1 MSYTVIDTHI
11 HIWNIERVEY
21 SWLKNDTSILN
32 RTYLP
37 DELHHHLVD
46 ANISKGLL
54 VQAANNWED
63 TELMLKHAKEND
75 WITGVVGWLPLAN
88 PAETEKLIT
97 AKYKTNTAL
106 KGVRHLIHTEP
117 DDDWLLQ
124 PNILESLQ
132 LLAYYNI
139 PYDLVGIN
147 IRHLEVALTVAEK
160 IPSLRM
166 VFDHLNQPPV
176 AAKEK
181 FGRWGALLT
190 EAAKH
195 PNFFAKIS
203 GLGTAS
209 GNLSGWQNEDI
220 KPYIAFA
227 LEQFG
232 TERCF
237 CGGDWPVSLLAG
249 TYSSTWNSYQSIILE
264 LLDEVSVQKVFSANA
279 VNFYNL

>member
-11 HIWNIERVEY
+11 HIWNIEKVEY

-97 AKYKTNTAL
+97 AKYKTNTVL

-195 PNFFAKIS
+195 RNFFAKIS